1 MSSTAEVKV
10 PKQVVI
16 KKKVD
21 QYGPMI
27 AELSERV
34 TYLLGVVQDH
44 AEVIKDLRSKVD
56 QVRGRMGL

>member
-1 MSSTAEVKV
+1 MSSTAEVIEPKKV
-10 PKQVVI
+10 VV

-21 QYGPMI
+21 HYGPMI

-44 AEVIKDLRSKVD
+44 AEVIKDLRAKLDRVN
-56 QVRGRMGL
+56 GRMGL

>member
-1 MSSTAEVKV
+1 MSYTVEAAE
-10 PKQVVI
+10 PKKVVI

-21 QYGPMI
+21 QYGPII

>member
-1 MSSTAEVKV
+1 MSSTAEVLEPKKV
-10 PKQVVI
+10 IV

-21 QYGPMI
+21 QYGPII

-34 TYLLGVVQDH
+34 SYLLGVVQDH